1 MIYIF
6 SITIL
11 YGLFPFSLYLLINK
25 NDNKIRNVIP
35 FVILVFLSSIYEFI
49 FTLILKFNVSYWF
62 LVYCVISFLTIYY
75 FFNKLLYKTIL
86 NVNLLSL
93 LLFVFLF
100 INLLSFFEI
109 KDVLITCSLLDGFT
123 TIYIFIFSILWF
135 RKNFQDLEY
144 ESLLYS
150 PQFYFISGLILYYF
164 GNFFLFLL
172 SNLIN
177 ERENKMFQYYWML
190 NVVLNLVLR
199 TLLIVGIWKARV
211 K

>member
-1 MIYIF
+1 MIYIL
-6 SITIL
+6 SVTIL

-25 NDNKIRNVIP
+25 LDNKIKNVIP
-35 FVILVFLSSIYEFI
+35 FIFLVFLSSIYEFI
-49 FTLILKFNVSYWF
+49 FTILLRFDVSYWF
-62 LVYCVISFLTIYY
+62 LSYCVISYFTIYY
-75 FFNKLLYKTIL
+75 FFNTLLYNTIL
-86 NVNLLSL
+86 NVNFLSL
-93 LLFVFLF
+93 LLFIFLL
-100 INLLSFFEI
+100 ISLLSFFEI
-109 KDVLITCSLLDGFT
+109 KDTLIICSFLDGFT

-135 RKNFQDLEY
+135 RKIFQDLEY

-150 PQFYFISGLILYYF
+150 PHFYFISGLILYYF
-164 GNFFLFLL
+164 GSFFLFLL